1 MSYKIIGITGH
12 TGVLGKALI
21 EKFKNNKKFKIN
33 KFFGDIRKKKDVQ
46 LWLKNNKFDAIFH
59 LAAIVP
65 TSKVEKFYNDALKV
79 NYTGTKILVD
89 EIVKRNSTDW
99 FFFSSTSHVYSF
111 SNKRIKED
119 SKLQPISKYGKTKL
133 KAEKYIKKKLFK
145 IKFCIGRIFSFTHH
159 TQDDLFFV
167 PSLYKRFIAQTK
179 IDLININHVRDFLIL
194 SDILSAIKILYKN
207 KSTGIFNIA
216 SGSATRLIKIPIF
229 FSKFFKKNF
238 SIKKNNRTATMH
250 VGNIRKI
257 LRLGW
262 KPKKKINHILISY
275 LRSHSKI

>member
-1 MSYKIIGITGH
+1 MNFKIIGITGH
-12 TGVLGKALI
+12 TGVLGKELI
-21 EKFKNNKKFKIN
+21 EKFKKNKKFKIY
-33 KFFGDIRKKKDVQ
+33 KFSGDIRKKKDVQ
-46 LWLKNNKFDAIFH
+46 LWLKNKKFDAIFH

-65 TSKVEKFYNDALKV
+65 TSKVEKFYSDALKV

-119 SKLQPISKYGKTKL
+119 SKLQPISKYGTTKL
-133 KAEKYIKKKLFK
+133 KAEKYIEKRLFQ

-167 PSLYKRFIAQTK
+167 PSLYKKFTSQNK
-179 IDLININHVRDFLIL
+179 IELININQERDFLIL
-194 SDILSAIKILYKN
+194 SDIVSAIRVLYKN

-216 SGSATRLIKIPIF
+216 SGSATSLIKIPIF
-229 FSKFFKKNF
+229 FSKVFKKF
-238 SIKKNNRTATMH
+238 FFVKKNNKKKTRH
-250 VGNIRKI
+250 VGYIRK
-257 LRLGW
+257 LLKLGW
-262 KPKKKINHILISY
+262 KPKKNINDILKSF
-275 LRSHSKI
+275 LRPN

>member
-1 MSYKIIGITGH
+1 
-12 TGVLGKALI
+12 
-21 EKFKNNKKFKIN
+21 
-33 KFFGDIRKKKDVQ
+33 
-46 LWLKNNKFDAIFH
+46 
-59 LAAIVP
+59 
-65 TSKVEKFYNDALKV
+65 
-79 NYTGTKILVD
+79 
-89 EIVKRNSTDW
+89 
-99 FFFSSTSHVYSF
+99 
-111 SNKRIKED
+111 
-119 SKLQPISKYGKTKL
+119 
-133 KAEKYIKKKLFK
+133 
-145 IKFCIGRIFSFTHH
+145 
-159 TQDDLFFV
+159 V
-167 PSLYKRFIAQTK
+167 PSLYKRFITQTK

-238 SIKKNNRTATMH
+238 SIKKNNRTATIH

-275 LRSHSKI
+275 LRSYSKI

>member
-119 SKLQPISKYGKTKL
+119 SKLQPISKYGITKL
-133 KAEKYIKKKLFK
+133 KAEKYIEKRLFQ

-167 PSLYKRFIAQTK
+167 PSLYKKFITQNK
-179 IDLININHVRDFLIL
+179 IELININHERDFLIL
-194 SDILSAIKILYKN
+194 SDILSAIRVLFKN

-229 FSKFFKKNF
+229 FSKVFKKKF
-238 SIKKNNRTATMH
+238 FIKKNNRIVSRH

-257 LRLGW
+257 LKLGW
-262 KPKKKINHILISY
+262 KPKKKINDILSNY
-275 LRSHSKI
+275 LRSNSKI

>member
-12 TGVLGKALI
+12 NGVLGKALI
-21 EKFKNNKKFKIN
+21 EKFKKNKKFKIY
-33 KFFGDIRKKKDVQ
+33 KFSGDIRKKKDVQ
-46 LWLKNNKFDAIFH
+46 LWLKKMKFDAIFH
-59 LAAIVP
+59 LAAVVP
-65 TSKVEKFYNDALKV
+65 TSKVEKFYGDALKV

-119 SKLQPISKYGKTKL
+119 SKLQPISKYGTTKL
-133 KAEKYIKKKLFK
+133 KAEKYIEKRLFQ

-167 PSLYKRFIAQTK
+167 PSLYKKFTSQNK
-179 IDLININHVRDFLIL
+179 IELININHERDFLSL
-194 SDILSAIKILYKN
+194 SDIVSAIKILYKN

-238 SIKKNNRTATMH
+238 SIKKNNRTATIH

-275 LRSHSKI
+275 LRSYSKI

>member
-1 MSYKIIGITGH
+1 MNCKIIGITGH

-79 NYTGTKILVD
+79 NYIGTKILVD

-99 FFFSSTSHVYSF
+99 FFFSSTSHIYSF

-119 SKLQPISKYGKTKL
+119 SKLEPISKYGTTKL
-133 KAEKYIKKKLFK
+133 KAEKCIEKRLFQ

-167 PSLYKRFIAQTK
+167 PSLYKKFITQKK
-179 IDLININHVRDFLIL
+179 IELTNINHERDFLIL
-194 SDILSAIKILYKN
+194 SDIVSAIGVLYKN
-207 KSTGIFNIA
+207 KSMGIFNIA
-216 SGSATRLIKIPIF
+216 SGNATNLIKIPIF
-229 FSKFFKKNF
+229 FSKVFKKIF
-238 SIKKNNRTATMH
+238 FVKKNNKKKTRH
-250 VGNIRKI
+250 VGNITK
-257 LRLGW
+257 LLKLGW
-262 KPKKKINHILISY
+262 KPKRNINDILKSF
-275 LRSHSKI
+275 LRPN